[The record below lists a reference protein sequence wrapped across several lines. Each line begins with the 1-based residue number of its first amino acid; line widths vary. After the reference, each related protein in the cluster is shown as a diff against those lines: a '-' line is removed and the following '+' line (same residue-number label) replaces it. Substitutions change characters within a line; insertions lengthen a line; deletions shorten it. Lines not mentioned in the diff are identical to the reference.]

1 MDRLFQDLKYTI
13 RIFARQPGFTFLVIL
28 ILALGIGINTAIFS
42 IVNAVILRPLPF
54 PDSQRLV
61 QIKKDLPQYRINP
74 LIYLRE
80 FREWNK
86 ENRSFSEIEGYQTE
100 MGNLS
105 GGAEAERVGFARV
118 SGGFF
123 RMLQIRPILGRDFA
137 ATEDEAGAQPVV
149 LLSEGLWKR
158 RFGADASVLGKT
170 VTLDNAIYTVVG
182 VIPASFRIPSRYSRP
197 VDMWMT
203 FASAGSESKYG
214 MPVLIEVIGRL
225 KPGVPAGDAA
235 ADLDRISSV
244 AQNARRRGKVVLFSL
259 QGEIT
264 GDIRPRLFIF
274 LGAVGLVLLIACANV
289 ANLLLS
295 RAAVREKEIALRTA
309 LGAGRRRILRQ
320 LLTESMVLAGLGALF
335 GLILAMWAKNLLYTT
350 IASQAANET
359 RIGIDLRVLGFTIG
373 LALLTGVLFGFV
385 PALHSSRVE
394 LAESLKEGGR
404 GSQGSRHHTLS
415 SLLVILEVA
424 IALVMLIG
432 AGLLL
437 RSLLILQRVDPG
449 FRLDNILCLTID
461 LTPSKYPKPRDQ
473 ASYFQQVIGR
483 VQALP
488 GIESAAL
495 SACPPIG
502 QFSMAMSGVEIEG
515 IPSKEEE
522 KPQRITFNVV
532 SSDYFRTMG
541 IALLAGRYF
550 SEADGDG
557 SPGVA
562 IINESFA
569 RTYFPNGNPVG
580 RQLKTP
586 FQKDEWLT
594 VIGVVHN
601 VREFGLDHEVYP
613 QIYRDYLQAGTQY
626 MTLMARTRGGALGM
640 VPAVRSQVMSV
651 DRNQPA
657 FGITT
662 METILEGTLKT
673 RKTNL
678 ALLGVFASFALIL
691 ASVGI
696 YGVVSYNVSRRT
708 HEVGIRMALGAR
720 RAHVVG
726 MIVGRATVHTL
737 IGLMVGLAAAV
748 ALTRFISSLLYEVS
762 ATDPFTY
769 AAIAFFLA
777 GIAFVASYVPSRR
790 AAKVDPIEALR
801 YE

>member
-1 MDRLFQDLKYTI
+1 MDSLFQDLKYTI
-13 RIFARQPGFTFLVIL
+13 RIFARQPGFTSLVIL

-54 PDSQRLV
+54 PDSHRLV
-61 QIKKDLPQYRINP
+61 QIKKDLPQYGINP

-86 ENRSFSEIEGYQTE
+86 ENRTFSEIEGYQTE

-123 RMLQIRPILGRDFA
+123 RMLQVRPILGRDFA
-137 ATEDEAGAQPVV
+137 AAEDLAGAQSVV

-158 RFGADASVLGKT
+158 RFGADAGVLGKA

-182 VIPASFRIPSRYSRP
+182 VIPASFQIPTRHSRP
-197 VDMWMT
+197 VDLWMT
-203 FASAGSESKYG
+203 FASAGNETKYG

-225 KPGVPAGDAA
+225 KTGVPAGDAA
-235 ADLDRISSV
+235 AELDRMSS
-244 AQNARRRGKVVLFSL
+244 AALKARARGKAVPFSL
-259 QGEIT
+259 QREIT

-309 LGAGRRRILRQ
+309 LGAGRWRIVRQ

-359 RIGIDLRVLGFTIG
+359 KIGMDLRVLGFTVG
-373 LALLTGVLFGFV
+373 LALLTGVLFGLV
-385 PALHSSRVE
+385 PALHSSRIE

-404 GSQGSRHHTLS
+404 SSQGSRHHTLS

-437 RSLLILQRVDPG
+437 RSLLILLRIDPG
-449 FRLDNILCLTID
+449 FRLDNILCVTID
-461 LTPSKYPKPRDQ
+461 LTPSKYPKPQDQ
-473 ASYFQQVIGR
+473 ASYFRQVIGR

-495 SACPPIG
+495 SACPPVG
-502 QFSMAMSGVEIEG
+502 EFSMVMSGVEIEG
-515 IPSKEEE
+515 KPSKEEE
-522 KPQRITFNVV
+522 NFQRISFNVV
-532 SSDYFRTMG
+532 SPDYFGTLG

-550 SEADGDG
+550 SEGDG
-557 SPGVA
+557 EGAPGVA

-569 RTYFPNGNPVG
+569 RTYFPNENPVG

-586 FQKDEWLT
+586 YQKDEWLT
-594 VIGVVHN
+594 VVGLVHDVV
-601 VREFGLDHEVYP
+601 EFGLDHPVYP

-626 MTLMARTRGGALGM
+626 MTLMARTRGDALRM
-640 VPAVRSQVMSV
+640 VPGVRSQVMSV
-651 DRNQPA
+651 DRDQPA

-662 METILEGTLKT
+662 METMLERTLKT

-678 ALLGVFASFALIL
+678 ALLSVFALFALIL

-708 HEVGIRMALGAR
+708 HEIGVRVALGAR
-720 RAHVVG
+720 ASNVVG
-726 MIVGRATVHTL
+726 MIVRQAMVHTL
-737 IGLMVGLAAAV
+737 IGLTVGLAAAL
-748 ALTRFISSLLYEVS
+748 ALTRFLSSLLYGVT

-769 AAIAFFLA
+769 AAIALFLA
-777 GIAFVASYVPSRR
+777 GIALAASYVPSLR